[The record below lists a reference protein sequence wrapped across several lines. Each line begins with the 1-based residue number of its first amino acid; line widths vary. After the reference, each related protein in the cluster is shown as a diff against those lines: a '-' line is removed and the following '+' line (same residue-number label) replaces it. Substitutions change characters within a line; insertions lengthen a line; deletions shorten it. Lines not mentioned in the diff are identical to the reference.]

1 MDRICQIGDFF
12 VRSASLD
19 EQKQKIAKLANSNM
33 TMEPLAG
40 VEPVTCSLRMSC
52 STN

>member
-1 MDRICQIGDFF
+1 MEPLAGVEPVIAPWDATQ
-12 VRSASLD
+12 VPSAKRQPGTML
-19 EQKQKIAKLANSNM
+19 
-33 TMEPLAG
+33 MEPLAG